1 MRICIP
7 VTSRNGLSAQL
18 YSHFGSAPFYAIA
31 ETDTAQVSIVQ
42 NDDCSHR
49 KGQCSPV
56 DHVTSHNI
64 DAVVCHGMGRR
75 AYAALQNAGIDV
87 MLCEAVTVQGVLAA
101 VRDNAV
107 TAPSED
113 EMCSGH
119 GHGHSH

>member
-1 MRICIP
+1 
-7 VTSRNGLSAQL
+7 
-18 YSHFGSAPFYAIA
+18 
-31 ETDTAQVSIVQ
+31 
-42 NDDCSHR
+42 
-49 KGQCSPV
+49 
-56 DHVTSHNI
+56 VTSHNI